1 MPPSGVI
8 LDERYSHT
16 TNHAL
21 RASKYFKVKTSSWL
35 IGGIIINTRTHRR
48 PIHTIKLDERSLS
61 PVYI

>member
-1 MPPSGVI
+1 MPRSGVI

-35 IGGIIINTRTHRR
+35 IGGN
-48 PIHTIKLDERSLS
+48 LGCNLG
-61 PVYI
+61 